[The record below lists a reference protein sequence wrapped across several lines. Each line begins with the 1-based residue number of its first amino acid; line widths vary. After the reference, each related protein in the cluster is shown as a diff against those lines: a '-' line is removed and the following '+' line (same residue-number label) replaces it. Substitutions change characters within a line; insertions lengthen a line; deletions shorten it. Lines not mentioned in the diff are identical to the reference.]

1 MDKSLELEFAKFET
15 EVARTEM
22 YGTMLDD
29 ALNMYNYV
37 RYNGIN
43 RTFARLYGDNIS
55 SLLNRPIDINNIPVV
70 GSPRDKLSL
79 LFLVAMEDDA
89 TAGTGAATTAGATTG
104 GTATTATPTTGTT
117 TTTTQT
123 TTGTN
128 TAPAANNAKQK
139 GIFAKIWAFI
149 RRILG
154 NIMKFFK
161 GVFKKAMN
169 LILFRSKQIDDEI
182 KRLDLQNMKDV
193 DVRVMDYKQVHHDF
207 KRWYA
212 AELTVTKIAKNLEQ
226 NIKSNPAELT
236 KLSAA
241 AKAELSKELKEVL
254 KDVASDEA
262 VRKSTDA
269 AIAQAH
275 GPLAGAGNPKF
286 VNNMVTEINAVVN
299 MIKKV
304 QTLGAELQKTIETT
318 STPITSELKNL
329 ENNPSP
335 DNKLKLNAYRQAAQ
349 VLLDMTKFAE
359 KMTSWNG
366 KKAEGVLKDLQNLGK
381 AAGVESNAN
390 PAANKIEAESTELAA
405 EAQTEKKINI

>member
-89 TAGTGAATTAGATTG
+89 TAGTGAATTAGATT
-104 GTATTATPTTGTT
+104 TAAPTTGTT
-117 TTTTQT
+117 TTQT
-123 TTGTN
+123 ATGTN
-128 TAPAANNAKQK
+128 TAPAANNAKQQ
-139 GIFAKIWAFI
+139 GIFSKIWAFI

-169 LILFRSKQIDDEI
+169 LLLFRRKQIEEEI
-182 KRLDLQNMKDV
+182 KKLDLQNMKDV

-212 AELTVTKIAKNLEQ
+212 AGLKVNKIAKNLEE

-241 AKAELSKELKEVL
+241 AKAEFNAELKEGL
-254 KDVASDEA
+254 KELSDENT
-262 VRKSTDA
+262 KKA
-269 AIAQAH
+269 AKADIAKDH
-275 GPLAGAGNPKF
+275 GLLAGAGNPKF
-286 VNNMVTEINAVVN
+286 VNSMFTEIKAVVN
-299 MIKKV
+299 MIGMIQKG
-304 QTLGAELQKTIETT
+304 GADLQKTIETT
-318 STPITSELKNL
+318 STPITNELKNL
-329 ENNPSP
+329 ENNKNPSP
-335 DNKLKLNAYRQAAQ
+335 DDKLKLNAYRQAAQ

-359 KMTSWNG
+359 KMMSWNG
-366 KKAEGVLKDLQNLGK
+366 KKADGVLKDLQNLGK

-390 PAANKIEAESTELAA
+390 PAENNIEAASTELAA
-405 EAQTEKKINI
+405 EAQAEKK

>member
-29 ALNMYNYV
+29 ALNMYKYV

-55 SLLNRPIDINNIPVV
+55 SLLNRPIDINTIPVV

-89 TAGTGAATTAGATTG
+89 TAGTGTATTAGATT
-104 GTATTATPTTGTT
+104 ATPTAGT

-123 TTGTN
+123 N
-128 TAPAANNAKQK
+128 TAQSANNAKQQ
-139 GIFAKIWAFI
+139 GIFSKIWAFI

-154 NIMKFFK
+154 NITKFFK

-169 LILFRSKQIDDEI
+169 LILFRRKQIDEEI
-182 KRLDLQNMKDV
+182 KKLDLQNMKDV

-212 AELTVTKIAKNLEQ
+212 AGLKITKIAKNLEE

-236 KLSAA
+236 KLSAT
-241 AKAELSKELKEVL
+241 AKAELNAELKEGL
-254 KDVASDEA
+254 KELVSDDA
-262 VRKSTDA
+262 VRKSTNF
-269 AIAQAH
+269 AIAKKQ

-286 VNNMVTEINAVVN
+286 VNNMVTEINAVIG
-299 MIKKV
+299 MIGMIQKG
-304 QTLGAELQKTIETT
+304 GADLSTTIENT
-318 STPITSELKNL
+318 SKPINDELARL
-329 ENNPSP
+329 EQNKNPSP
-335 DNKLKLNAYRQAAQ
+335 DDKLKLNAYRQAAQ

-366 KKAEGVLKDLQNLGK
+366 KKADGVLKDLQNLGK
-381 AAGVESNAN
+381 AAGVESNN
-390 PAANKIEAESTELAA
+390 PAANKIEEASTEMAA
-405 EAQTEKKINI
+405 EAQAEKK

>member
-89 TAGTGAATTAGATTG
+89 TVGTGAATTAGATT
-104 GTATTATPTTGTT
+104 TAAPTAGTT

-128 TAPAANNAKQK
+128 TAPAANNAKQQ
-139 GIFAKIWAFI
+139 GIFSKIWAFI

-154 NIMKFFK
+154 NITKFFK

-169 LILFRSKQIDDEI
+169 LILFRRKQIEEEI
-182 KRLDLQNMKDV
+182 KKLDLKNMKDV

-212 AELTVTKIAKNLEQ
+212 AGLKVTKIAKNLEE

-236 KLSAA
+236 KLSAT
-241 AKAELSKELKEVL
+241 AKAELNAELKEGL
-254 KDVASDEA
+254 KELVSDDA
-262 VRKSTDA
+262 VRKSTNF
-269 AIAQAH
+269 AIAKKQ

-286 VNNMVTEINAVVN
+286 VNNMVTEINAVIG
-299 MIKKV
+299 MIGMIQQK
-304 QTLGAELQKTIETT
+304 GAELNNTITNA
-318 STPITSELKNL
+318 STPITNELKNL
-329 ENNPSP
+329 ENNKNPGP
-335 DNKLKLNAYRQAAQ
+335 DDKLKLNAYRQAAQ

-359 KMTSWNG
+359 KMMSWNG
-366 KKAEGVLKDLQNLGK
+366 KKADGVLKDLQNLGK

-390 PAANKIEAESTELAA
+390 PAENKIEAASTEMAA
-405 EAQTEKKINI
+405 EAQAEKK